1 MDPLLLRQ
9 LCGYLDERAAEWR
22 TMPDEQSRGYAL
34 CLEDLS
40 VDLPIIIRN
49 LAEGSNQE

>member
-34 CLEDLS
+34 CLEDL
-40 VDLPIIIRN
+40 PIIIRN